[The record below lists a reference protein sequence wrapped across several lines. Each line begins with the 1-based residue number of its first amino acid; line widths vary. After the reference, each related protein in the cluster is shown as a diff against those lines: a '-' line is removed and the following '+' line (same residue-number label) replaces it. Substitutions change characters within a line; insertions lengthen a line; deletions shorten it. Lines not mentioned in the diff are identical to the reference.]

1 MLARFPLALATLK
14 GGLRDRLLLGLFV
27 VSLLLVCTM
36 PIFGSFSM
44 RDVTAAATTFSLSAV
59 SVIGLLL
66 VLLIGSALIP
76 RDIQSRSIYS
86 VATLPISRTRY
97 LLEKFLGL
105 ALLLASSLGILGVM
119 NSAGIWFMSV
129 AYPPDR
135 PIAWGN
141 YLLYLLF
148 DLEKLLVLASVLV
161 FFSAVATSA
170 FLPMVL
176 TLAVYAVG
184 MTTEKVKLFIET
196 AVGAQRISPAI
207 KAVVQFIYYLFPNL
221 TPFDLKVQMIYSL
234 PVDPAVLLLTFVYGL
249 GYVVVMLV
257 FASCVFS
264 RRDFI

>member
-14 GGLRDRLLLGLFV
+14 GGFRDRLLLGLFV
-27 VSLLLVCTM
+27 VSLLLVCTL

-59 SVIGLLL
+59 SAIGVLL
-66 VLLIGSALIP
+66 VLLIGSALVP

-97 LLEKFLGL
+97 LLEKYLGL
-105 ALLLASSLGILGVM
+105 SLLLAASLALMGTLNCV
-119 NSAGIWFMSV
+119 GIWLMSG

-135 PIAWGN
+135 PVVWGN
-141 YLLYLLF
+141 YLLYLIF

-161 FFSAVATSA
+161 FFSAVATSS
-170 FLPMVL
+170 FLPMIL

-184 MTTEKVKLFIET
+184 MTTEKVKLFVET
-196 AVGAQRISPAI
+196 AQGAERMSPFLRG
-207 KAVVQFIYYLFPNL
+207 VVQVIYYLFPNL
-221 TPFDLKVQMIYSL
+221 TPFDLKVQMIYAL
-234 PVDPAVLLLTFVYGL
+234 PVDPKALLLTSLYGF
-249 GYVVVMLV
+249 GYVVVMLTL
-257 FASCVFS
+257 ASCAFS